1 MDKICIIVPVY
12 NVERYVKKCIAS
24 ILAQSY
30 TNIEVIIVNDGSTDN
45 SLGLCI
51 ECSKQDKR
59 VRVVSKKNGGLSDA
73 RNYGMQFCTCELITF
88 IDSDDFVSRDY
99 IKNLY
104 ELMQKY
110 QADIA
115 CTNYIRFY
123 DNCDVTAVNKKI
135 FEKVFDSQG
144 AIKDVLY
151 QKNIAN
157 SAWGKIYKFSLFE
170 DIIFP
175 KGRLCEDLG
184 TFYKLFRKASIIVY
198 SSIQDYYYLQRKTS
212 IMGSEFTENKL
223 DSLYFANEIY
233 NEFLKTKIKKSAEAR
248 ICAECVSLLKQI
260 PKDNKKMRRRII
272 AELRSH
278 AIRVL
283 LNHRVKLV
291 LKIKILLNLY
301 G

>member
-88 IDSDDFVSRDY
+88 IDSDDFVSRNY

-123 DNCDVTAVNKKI
+123 DNCDVAAVNKKK
-135 FEKVFDSQG
+135 FEKVFDSQE

-157 SAWGKIYKFSLFE
+157 SAWGKLYKFSLFE

-184 TFYKLFRKASIIVY
+184 TFYKLFRKASVIVY

-223 DSLYFANEIY
+223 DSLDFANEIY
-233 NEFLKTKIKKSAEAR
+233 DEFLKTKIRKSAEAR

-283 LNHRVKLV
+283 LDHRVKLV

>member
-88 IDSDDFVSRDY
+88 IDSDDFVSRNY

-123 DNCDVTAVNKKI
+123 DNCDVAAVNKKKI
-135 FEKVFDSQG
+135 EKVFDSQE

-157 SAWGKIYKFSLFE
+157 SAWGKLYKFSLFE

-184 TFYKLFRKASIIVY
+184 TFYKLFRKASVIVY

-223 DSLYFANEIY
+223 DSLDFANEIY
-233 NEFLKTKIKKSAEAR
+233 DEFLKTKIRKSAEAR

-283 LNHRVKLV
+283 LDHRVKLV

>member
-88 IDSDDFVSRDY
+88 IDSDDFVSRNY

-123 DNCDVTAVNKKI
+123 DNCDVVAVNKKN
-135 FEKVFDSQG
+135 FEKVFDSQE

-157 SAWGKIYKFSLFE
+157 SAWGKMYKFSLFE

-184 TFYKLFRKASIIVY
+184 TFYKLFRKASIIAY
-198 SSIQDYYYLQRKTS
+198 SSVQDYYYLQRKTS

-223 DSLYFANEIY
+223 DSLDFANEIY
-233 NEFLKTKIKKSAEAR
+233 DEFSKTKIRKSAEAR

-260 PKDNKKMRRRII
+260 PKDNKKIRRRII

-278 AIRVL
+278 AIQVL
-283 LNHRVKLV
+283 LDHRVKLV

>member
-1 MDKICIIVPVY
+1 MFK
-12 NVERYVKKCIAS
+12 A
-24 ILAQSY
+24 
-30 TNIEVIIVNDGSTDN
+30 
-45 SLGLCI
+45 
-51 ECSKQDKR
+51 DKR

-88 IDSDDFVSRDY
+88 IDSDDFVSRNY

-123 DNCDVTAVNKKI
+123 DNCDVAAVNKKK
-135 FEKVFDSQG
+135 FEKVFDSQE

-157 SAWGKIYKFSLFE
+157 SAWGKLYKFSLFE

-184 TFYKLFRKASIIVY
+184 TFYKLFRKASVIVY

-223 DSLYFANEIY
+223 DSLDFANEIY
-233 NEFLKTKIKKSAEAR
+233 DEFLKTKIRKSAEAR

-283 LNHRVKLV
+283 LDHRVKLV

>member
-88 IDSDDFVSRDY
+88 IDSDDFVSRNY

-104 ELMQKY
+104 ELMQRY

-123 DNCDVTAVNKKI
+123 DNCDVAAVNKKK
-135 FEKVFDSQG
+135 FEKVFDSQE

-157 SAWGKIYKFSLFE
+157 SAWGKLYKFSLFE

-184 TFYKLFRKASIIVY
+184 TFYKLFRKASVIVY

-223 DSLYFANEIY
+223 DSLDFANEIY
-233 NEFLKTKIKKSAEAR
+233 DEFLKTKIRKSAEAR

-283 LNHRVKLV
+283 LDHRVKLV

>member
-12 NVERYVKKCIAS
+12 NVERYVEKCIAS

-30 TNIEVIIVNDGSTDN
+30 TNIEVIIVDDGSTDN

-59 VRVVSKKNGGLSDA
+59 VKVVSKKNGGLSDA

-88 IDSDDFVSRDY
+88 IDSDDFVSRNY
-99 IKNLY
+99 VKNLY

-123 DNCDVTAVNKKI
+123 DNCDVATVNKKI

-260 PKDNKKMRRRII
+260 PKDNKKMRRRLISK
-272 AELRSH
+272 LRSH

-283 LNHRVKLV
+283 LDHRVKLV
-291 LKIKILLNLY
+291 LKIKIILNLY

>member
-88 IDSDDFVSRDY
+88 IDSDDFVSRNY

-123 DNCDVTAVNKKI
+123 DNCDVAAVNKKK
-135 FEKVFDSQG
+135 FEKVFDSQE

-157 SAWGKIYKFSLFE
+157 SAWGKLYKFSLFD

-184 TFYKLFRKASIIVY
+184 TFYKLFRKASVIVY

-223 DSLYFANEIY
+223 DSLDFANEIY
-233 NEFLKTKIKKSAEAR
+233 DEFLKTKIRKSAEAR

-283 LNHRVKLV
+283 LDHRVKLV

>member
-88 IDSDDFVSRDY
+88 IDSDDFVSRNY

-123 DNCDVTAVNKKI
+123 DNCDVAAVNKKK
-135 FEKVFDSQG
+135 FEKVFDSQEV
-144 AIKDVLY
+144 IKDVLY

-157 SAWGKIYKFSLFE
+157 SAWGKLYKFSLFE

-184 TFYKLFRKASIIVY
+184 TFYKLFRKASVIVY

-223 DSLYFANEIY
+223 DSLDFANEIY
-233 NEFLKTKIKKSAEAR
+233 DEFLKTKIRKSAEAR

-283 LNHRVKLV
+283 LDHRVKLV

>member
-12 NVERYVKKCIAS
+12 NVERYVEKCIAS

-30 TNIEVIIVNDGSTDN
+30 TNIEVIIVDDGSTDN

-51 ECSKQDKR
+51 EYSKQDKR
-59 VRVVSKKNGGLSDA
+59 VKVVSKKNGGLSDA
-73 RNYGMQFCTCELITF
+73 RNYGMQFCTCELVTF
-88 IDSDDFVSRDY
+88 IDSDDFVSRNY
-99 IKNLY
+99 VKNLY
-104 ELMQKY
+104 KLMQKY

-123 DNCDVTAVNKKI
+123 DNCDVATVNKKI

-278 AIRVL
+278 SIRVL
-283 LNHRVKLV
+283 LDHRVKLV

>member
-12 NVERYVKKCIAS
+12 NVERYVEKCIAS

-30 TNIEVIIVNDGSTDN
+30 TNIEVIIVDDGSTDN

-59 VRVVSKKNGGLSDA
+59 VKVVSKKNGGLSDA

-88 IDSDDFVSRDY
+88 IDSDDFVSRNY
-99 IKNLY
+99 VKNLY

-123 DNCDVTAVNKKI
+123 DNCDVATVNKKI

-157 SAWGKIYKFSLFE
+157 RAWGKIYKFSLFE

-260 PKDNKKMRRRII
+260 PKDNKKMRRRLISK
-272 AELRSH
+272 LRSH

-283 LNHRVKLV
+283 LDHRVKLV
-291 LKIKILLNLY
+291 LKIKIILNLY

>member
-12 NVERYVKKCIAS
+12 NVERYVEKCIAS

-30 TNIEVIIVNDGSTDN
+30 TNIEVIIVDDGSTDN

-51 ECSKQDKR
+51 EYSKQDKR
-59 VRVVSKKNGGLSDA
+59 VKVVSKKNGGLSDA
-73 RNYGMQFCTCELITF
+73 RNYGMQFCTCELVTF
-88 IDSDDFVSRDY
+88 IDSDDFVSRNY
-99 IKNLY
+99 VKNLY
-104 ELMQKY
+104 KLMQKY

-123 DNCDVTAVNKKI
+123 DNCDVATVNKKI

-272 AELRSH
+272 VELRSH
-278 AIRVL
+278 SIRVL
-283 LNHRVKLV
+283 LDHRVKLV

>member
-88 IDSDDFVSRDY
+88 IDSDDFVSRNY

-104 ELMQKY
+104 KLMQKY

-123 DNCDVTAVNKKI
+123 DNCDVAAVNKKN
-135 FEKVFDSQG
+135 FEKVFDSQE

-157 SAWGKIYKFSLFE
+157 SAWGKLYKFSLFE

-184 TFYKLFRKASIIVY
+184 TFYKLFRKASVIVY

-223 DSLYFANEIY
+223 DSLDFANEIY

-260 PKDNKKMRRRII
+260 PKDNKKMRRRLISK
-272 AELRSH
+272 LRSH

-283 LNHRVKLV
+283 LDHRVKLV

>member
-12 NVERYVKKCIAS
+12 NVERYVEKCIAS

-30 TNIEVIIVNDGSTDN
+30 TNIEVIIVDDGSTDN

-51 ECSKQDKR
+51 EYSKQDKR
-59 VRVVSKKNGGLSDA
+59 VKVVSKKNGGLSDA
-73 RNYGMQFCTCELITF
+73 RNYGMQFCTCELVTF
-88 IDSDDFVSRDY
+88 IDSDDFVSRNY
-99 IKNLY
+99 VKNLY

-123 DNCDVTAVNKKI
+123 DNCDVATVNKKI

-278 AIRVL
+278 SIRVL
-283 LNHRVKLV
+283 LDHRVKLV

>member
-88 IDSDDFVSRDY
+88 IDSDDFVSRNY

-123 DNCDVTAVNKKI
+123 DNCDVAAVNKKK
-135 FEKVFDSQG
+135 FEKVFDSQE

-157 SAWGKIYKFSLFE
+157 SAWGKLYKFSLFE

-175 KGRLCEDLG
+175 KGRLCEDLR
-184 TFYKLFRKASIIVY
+184 TFYKLFRKASVIVY

-223 DSLYFANEIY
+223 DSLDFANEIY
-233 NEFLKTKIKKSAEAR
+233 DEFLKTKIRKSAEAR

-283 LNHRVKLV
+283 LDHRVKLV